1 MRLVPRGC
9 PVNSLPVEQFRGPIV
24 DAVRS
29 HACVIVEA
37 PTGSGKS
44 TQIPQMLLDAGLAG
58 KGVITVLQPRRLAA
72 RMLARRVA
80 AERHGK
86 LGDEVGYQVR
96 FDNRTGPRTRI
107 RFETD
112 GITLRRLHHDP
123 LLRDTAILIFDEF
136 HERHLYGD
144 LMLGLAKRLIEHDR
158 PDLRLVVMSATLD
171 TAELGAYLPGAA
183 VIRAEGR
190 TFPVGI
196 RHLPPNAKREKA
208 PPWELATEV
217 LPEVLRDAPDGDVL
231 VFMPGVYEINRTL
244 RELQRIP
251 VAKDRLLLPLHGQ
264 LSPAQQDQAATPG
277 NQRRIIVATNIAET
291 SLTIEG
297 VTAVI
302 DSGLVRRA
310 GFDPRRGINTLLTGK
325 TSQASAAQRAG
336 RAGRTAPGIAMRL
349 WTERDHAKRP
359 AHETPELLRVDLAET
374 MLQLK
379 LTGIDDLAAFPWIT
393 PPPPQAL
400 QTAQE
405 LLTVL
410 GALDACGRL
419 TAHGWR
425 MASFPL
431 HPRISRMLI
440 AGDGQQCLPTLCL
453 IAALLQE
460 QNILLAAVD
469 DRVRAR
475 RLGLVGDTP
484 VSDLALLLA
493 AWHYVSDRHFQREAG
508 EEIGVHVQAARTAG
522 ELQEQLLQIAES
534 QGLDSYEKQPEMEAV
549 YKAVLTAF
557 PDHLAVRS
565 GGDRCSLSGGR
576 RGSVHP
582 SSIVPREHAL
592 LVAADI
598 QETGKGKGT
607 VEVTLS
613 LVTAIREEWLEECC
627 AGAFRIRRR
636 IFFDAVGGGR
646 VAAEEQT
653 CLGDLVIRSRRLAN
667 VTSDEAA
674 EVLAVET
681 AAGNIT
687 IKAWD
692 AKVEAWIARV
702 NLVATHCPEAG
713 VPAIGAGERTALL
726 AQICHGALGAKDV
739 KAAAVWPVL
748 QHWLSAAQTA
758 AVEVYAPAQIRI
770 ENGRTPRIH
779 YDDPAGPYIAMRVQE
794 LYDTNRLPT
803 LCNGA
808 VRLKA
813 HILAPSQR
821 PVQITDDL
829 ARFWGESYAQVK
841 KDLRGRYP
849 KHEWR

>member
-1 MRLVPRGC
+1 M
-9 PVNSLPVEQFRGPIV
+9 NTLPIEHIRSDIV
-24 DAVRS
+24 DALRS
-29 HACVIVEA
+29 HSCVIVEA

-80 AERHGK
+80 TERGGK
-86 LGDEVGYQVR
+86 VGDEVGYQVR

-144 LMLGLAKRLIEHDR
+144 LMLGLAKRLIARDR
-158 PDLRLVVMSATLD
+158 PDLKLVVMSATLD
-171 TAELGAYLPGAA
+171 TAELGAYLPEAA

-190 TFPVGI
+190 TFPVEL

-208 PPWELATEV
+208 PPWELAAEV

-244 RELQRIP
+244 RELQRVP
-251 VAKDRLLLPLHGQ
+251 AAKDRLLLPLHGQ
-264 LSPAQQDQAATPG
+264 LSPAQQDQAASPRG
-277 NQRRIIVATNIAET
+277 ADSQRRIIVTTNIAET

-379 LTGIDDLAAFPWIT
+379 LAGIADLAVFPWIT

-405 LLTVL
+405 LLSAL
-410 GALDACGRL
+410 GALDARGSI
-419 TAHGWR
+419 TAHGRR
-425 MASFPL
+425 MAAFPL

-440 AGDGQQCLPTLCL
+440 AGDGQECLPTLCL

-469 DRVRAR
+469 ERVRAR
-475 RLGLVGDTP
+475 RLEWVGAAP
-484 VSDLALLLA
+484 VSDLALLLV
-493 AWHYVSDRHFQREAG
+493 AWHYVAERRFQREAG
-508 EEIGVHVQAARTAG
+508 EAIGVHVQAARTAG
-522 ELQEQLLQIAES
+522 ELREQLLKIAEG
-534 QGLDSYEKQPEMEAV
+534 QGLESYEKQPAMDAV

-557 PDHLAVRS
+557 PDHLAVRT

-582 SSIVPREHAL
+582 SSIVPREHTL

-598 QETGKGKGT
+598 QEMGRGKGT
-607 VEVTLS
+607 VEVMLS
-613 LVTAIREEWLEECC
+613 LVTAIKEEWLAECC
-627 AGAFRIRRR
+627 GGAFRVRRR
-636 IFFDAVGGGR
+636 VFFDTVSGGR

-653 CLGDLVIRSRRLAN
+653 CLGDLVIRSRRLAD
-667 VTSDEAA
+667 VTTDEAA

-692 AKVEAWIARV
+692 AKVENWIARV

-713 VPAIGAGERTALL
+713 VPAIGPDERTALL
-726 AQICHGALGAKDV
+726 AQVCHGALGAKDV

-748 QHWLSAAQTA
+748 QDWLSAAQTA
-758 AVEVYAPAQIRI
+758 AVEAYAPSQIRI
-770 ENGRTPRIH
+770 ENGRTPRLH
-779 YDDPAGPYIAMRVQE
+779 YDDPSGPYIAMRVQE

-813 HILAPSQR
+813 RVLAPNQR

-829 ARFWGESYAQVK
+829 ARFWAESYAQVK

>member
-1 MRLVPRGC
+1 M
-9 PVNSLPVEQFRGPIV
+9 NTLPIEQI
-24 DAVRS
+24 RS
-29 HACVIVEA
+29 DIANALRSCACVIIEA

-58 KGVITVLQPRRLAA
+58 DGVITVLQPRRLAA

-80 AERHGK
+80 SERHGT

-96 FDNRTGPRTRI
+96 FDNRTGPKTRI

-112 GITLRRLHHDP
+112 GIILRRMHHDP

-144 LMLGLAKRLIEHDR
+144 LMLGLAKRLIARDR
-158 PDLRLVVMSATLD
+158 KDLKLVVMSATLD
-171 TAELGAYLPGAA
+171 SAELEAYLPGAP
-183 VIRAEGR
+183 VIRTEGR
-190 TFPVGI
+190 TFPVEI
-196 RHLPPNAKREKA
+196 RHIPPNARREKA
-208 PPWELATEV
+208 PPWELAAEV

-244 RELQRIP
+244 RELQHVPAAR
-251 VAKDRLLLPLHGQ
+251 DRLLLPLHGQ
-264 LSPAQQDQAATPG
+264 LSPAQQDLAASPG
-277 NQRRIIVATNIAET
+277 VRQRRIIVATNIAET

-349 WTERDHAKRP
+349 WTGRDHEKRP

-379 LTGIDDLAAFPWIT
+379 LAGIADLADFPWIT
-393 PPPPQAL
+393 PPMAQTL
-400 QTAQE
+400 QRAQE
-405 LLTVL
+405 LLTAL
-410 GALDACGRL
+410 GALDAHGQLTGHGR
-419 TAHGWR
+419 R
-425 MASFPL
+425 MAAFPL

-440 AGDGQQCLPTLCL
+440 AGDGQECLPTLCL
-453 IAALLQE
+453 VAALLQE
-460 QNILLAAVD
+460 QSILLAAVD
-469 DRVRAR
+469 EQVRAR
-475 RLGLVGDTP
+475 RLALAGNAP

-493 AWHYVSDRHFQREAG
+493 AWHHVAERRFDREAG
-508 EEIGVHVQAARTAG
+508 EAIGVHVQAARTAG
-522 ELQEQLLQIAES
+522 ELREQLLQIAEN
-534 QGLDSYEKQPEMEAV
+534 QGLDGYEKQPPVEAV

-557 PDHLAVRS
+557 PDHLAVRT

-582 SSIVPREHAL
+582 GSIVPREHAL

-598 QETGKGKGT
+598 QETGRGKGT
-607 VEVTLS
+607 VEVILS
-613 LVTAIREEWLEECC
+613 LVTAIREEWLVECC
-627 AGAFRIRRR
+627 GGAFRTRRR
-636 IFFDAVGGGR
+636 VFFDAVGGGR
-646 VAAEEQT
+646 VAVEEQT
-653 CLGDLVIRSRRLAN
+653 CLGDLVLRSRRLAD
-667 VTSDEAA
+667 VTTDEAA

-692 AKVEAWIARV
+692 AKVESWIARV
-702 NLVATHCPEAG
+702 NLVAAHLPEAG
-713 VPAIGAGERTALL
+713 VPGIGTDERTDLL

-748 QHWLSAAQTA
+748 RQWLSAAQTA
-758 AVEVYAPAQIRI
+758 AVEAYAPAQIRI
-770 ENGRTPRIH
+770 ENGRTPHIH
-779 YDDPAGPYIAMRVQE
+779 YDDPSGPYIAMRVQE
-794 LYDTNRLPT
+794 LYDTRQLPT

-808 VRLKA
+808 VRLKVRV
-813 HILAPSQR
+813 LAPNQR

-829 ARFWGESYAQVK
+829 ARFWAESYEQVK

>member
-1 MRLVPRGC
+1 MIT
-9 PVNSLPVEQFRGPIV
+9 LPVEQMRGPIV
-24 DAVRS
+24 ETLRAQ
-29 HACVIVEA
+29 ACVIVEA

-44 TQIPQMLLDAGLAG
+44 TQIPQMLLAAGLAG
-58 KGVITVLQPRRLAA
+58 NGVITVLQPRRLAA

-80 AERHGK
+80 AERGGK
-86 LGDEVGYQVR
+86 VGDEVGYQVR
-96 FDNRTGPRTRI
+96 FDNRTGSRTRI

-144 LMLGLAKRLIEHDR
+144 LMLGLAKRLAERDR
-158 PDLRLVVMSATLD
+158 PDLKLVVMSATLD
-171 TAELGAYLPGAA
+171 TTELEAYLPDAA

-190 TFPVGI
+190 TFPVEI
-196 RHLPPNAKREKA
+196 RHIPPNARREKA
-208 PPWELATEV
+208 PPWELAAEV

-251 VAKDRLLLPLHGQ
+251 AARDRLLLPLHGQ
-264 LSPAQQDQAATPG
+264 LSPAQQDQAASPAT
-277 NQRRIIVATNIAET
+277 QRRGIVATNIAET

-325 TSQASAAQRAG
+325 TSQAAAAQRAG

-410 GALDACGRL
+410 GALDARGQL
-419 TAHGWR
+419 TAHGRR
-425 MASFPL
+425 MAAFPL

-440 AGDGQQCLPTLCL
+440 AGDGQECLPTLCL

-469 DRVRAR
+469 EGVRAR
-475 RLGLVGDTP
+475 RLALVGDAP
-484 VSDLALLLA
+484 RSDLALLLA
-493 AWHYVSDRHFQREAG
+493 AWHHVAERRFEREAG
-508 EEIGVHVQAARTAG
+508 DAIGVHVQAARTAG
-522 ELQEQLLQIAES
+522 ELREQLLQIAEG
-534 QGLDSYEKQPEMEAV
+534 QGLDGYEKQPALDAV

-557 PDHLAVRS
+557 PDHLAVRT

-582 SSIVPREHAL
+582 GSIVPREHTL
-592 LVAADI
+592 LVATDI
-598 QETGKGKGT
+598 QEMGRGKGT
-607 VEVTLS
+607 VEVMLS

-627 AGAFRIRRR
+627 AGAFRVRRR
-636 IFFDAVGGGR
+636 VFFDAVAGGR

-653 CLGDLVIRSRRLAN
+653 CLGDLVIRSRRRAD
-667 VTSDEAA
+667 VTVDEAA
-674 EVLAVET
+674 EVLAEET
-681 AAGNIT
+681 AAGSIT

-692 AKVEAWIARV
+692 AKVESWIARV

-713 VPAIGAGERTALL
+713 VPAIGDDERTALL
-726 AQICHGALGAKDV
+726 AQVCHGALGAKDV
-739 KAAAVWPVL
+739 KTAEVWPVL
-748 QHWLSAAQTA
+748 RQWMDHTQTA
-758 AVEVYAPAQIRI
+758 TVEAYAPAQIRI

-808 VRLKA
+808 VRLKVRV
-813 HILAPSQR
+813 LAPSQR

-829 ARFWGESYAQVK
+829 ARFWTDSYAQVK
-841 KDLRGRYP
+841 KDLKGRYP